1 MLQDILFTF
10 LWSFSPL
17 GESRVGIPVGIST
30 GLSIEIVFFVALFAN
45 LLVFPVFYNVIT
57 ISNKHLLKNK
67 IYRKIVVYLES
78 RAKTKTKHVIQKYGV
93 WGLMV
98 FVMIP
103 LPVTG
108 AYIGTIAAFVYKINY
123 RKALIAISSGIT
135 ISCVLVVFLW
145 PYFTNVLWP
154 YISSF
159 L

>member
-1 MLQDILFTF
+1 MFKDIVFTF
-10 LWSFSPL
+10 LWSFSPF
-17 GESRVGIPVGIST
+17 GESRVGIPVGIGT
-30 GLSIEIVFFVALFAN
+30 GLPIEIVFFVALFAN
-45 LLVFPVFYNVIT
+45 LLVFPVFYNIIT

-67 IYRKIVVYLES
+67 IYRKIVFYLES
-78 RAKTKTKHVIQKYGV
+78 RAKTKTKHVIKKYGI
-93 WGLMV
+93 WGLMI

-123 RKALIAISSGIT
+123 KKAFIAISSGIT

-154 YISSF
+154 YITSF

>member
-17 GESRVGIPVGIST
+17 GESRVGIPVGIAT

-78 RAKTKTKHVIQKYGV
+78 RAKTKTKYVIQKYGV
-93 WGLMV
+93 WGLMI

-135 ISCVLVVFLW
+135 VSCVLVVFLW